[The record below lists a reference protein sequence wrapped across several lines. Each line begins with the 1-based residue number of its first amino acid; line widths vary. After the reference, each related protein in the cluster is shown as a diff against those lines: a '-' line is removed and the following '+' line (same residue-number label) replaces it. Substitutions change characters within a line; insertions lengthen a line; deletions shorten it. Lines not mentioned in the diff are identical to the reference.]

1 MKKASH
7 VLVVAAVLSLGGANT
22 SCELIENCLEC
33 LCGDI
38 SDGNSG
44 ITGNAKVDSFFA
56 AVIAL
61 DASTGIVNSKV
72 EDALADLRVT
82 LGLSADA
89 SLEEIRTAI
98 DDAFSTAGVTFNAS
112 YEPAECRADVDVAAQ
127 AAAECDVTVDPGEV
141 DIRCEGRCEGTCQ
154 GGCTGECRLPSVEA
168 YCEGTCHG
176 SCSIESTTECYGT
189 CYGACSGT
197 CSYEV
202 GGECQGS
209 CSGTCTGR
217 CETRIEGSCTGECHG
232 ECGVIVDSGECN
244 AQCEATC
251 EGHCE
256 GSCEG
261 TVRPPSMDADCEAQ
275 FEARVEASVECDP
288 PQIDFG
294 VDTSGIDNILEI
306 SHHLGRILAAT
317 AEADAILAGVDGF
330 SATFTPAM
338 EAMING
344 ELPSN
349 KTACALLQMDEAF
362 TILGE
367 AAVTLNAVVVVD
379 ATLIL

>member
-1 MKKASH
+1 
-7 VLVVAAVLSLGGANT
+7 
-22 SCELIENCLEC
+22 
-33 LCGDI
+33 GD
-38 SDGNSG
+38 
-44 ITGNAKVDSFFA
+44 AKVDSFFG

-61 DASTGIVNSKV
+61 DASTGIVSSKV
-72 EDALADLRVT
+72 EDAIADLRVT
-82 LGLSADA
+82 LGLPADA
-89 SLEEIRTAI
+89 SLADIRAAI
-98 DDAFSTAGVTFNAS
+98 DDAFSTGGVTFNAS
-112 YEPAECRADVDVAAQ
+112 YEPAECRADVDVAVQ

-176 SCSIESTTECYGT
+176 ECSIESTTECYGT
-189 CYGACSGT
+189 CYGTCSGT

-202 GGECQGS
+202 SGECQGS

-288 PQIDFG
+288 PRIDFG

-330 SATFTPAM
+330 SASFTPAM
-338 EAMING
+338 QAMING
-344 ELPSN
+344 ELPAN

-362 TILGE
+362 AILGE
-367 AAVTLNAVVVVD
+367 AAVTLNAVVVID